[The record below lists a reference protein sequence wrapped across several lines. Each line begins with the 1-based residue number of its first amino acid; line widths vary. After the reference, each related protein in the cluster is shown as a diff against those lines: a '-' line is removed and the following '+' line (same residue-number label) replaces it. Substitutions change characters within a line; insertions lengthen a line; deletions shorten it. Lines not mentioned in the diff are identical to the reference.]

1 MLWIFLNNQ
10 RIQSRIGVLYEPQES
25 RTKKNELIKIY
36 KNFEQQIHI
45 AAENNQNILLYG
57 DFNAKIDNMINGN
70 KAEVSKAGNILKK
83 LIEKNYLAILNRH
96 KTSKGKWTRTEN
108 RQKSILDFI
117 LLNRND
123 ESVVKNVT
131 IDEDRLLSLNR
142 IDSAKTIL
150 YTDYNAIITEIKW
163 YQKYRISDKNKKIL
177 INKERLRTIKSLTS
191 SKELQQICQDTKDV
205 KKVYDN

>member
-108 RQKSILDFI
+108 PQKSILDFI

>member
-1 MLWIFLNNQ
+1 
-10 RIQSRIGVLYEPQES
+10 
-25 RTKKNELIKIY
+25 
-36 KNFEQQIHI
+36 
-45 AAENNQNILLYG
+45 
-57 DFNAKIDNMINGN
+57 MINGN

-131 IDEDRLLSLNR
+131 IDENRLLSLNWN
-142 IDSAKTIL
+142 DSAKTIL

-163 YQKYRISDKNKKIL
+163 HQKYRISDKNKKIL
-177 INKERLRTIKSLTS
+177 INKERLRTIRSLTS

-205 KKVYDN
+205 KKVYDNWKKQMMQLINHCFTIKNAKNTTHQKS